1 MALDPAHLTATTSA
15 IAAVIFSK
23 ALEKSGEQMGEAVY
37 QKVGQLIQSVR
48 DQFQKQGSIETLTE
62 AEENPSEQNIT
73 QFTKELGTL
82 MSEDE
87 TFAESIERSLSVV
100 SEDIELKKILSQADL
115 DHDYWSSQPLSVEQF
130 KEPSETENPE
140 LKKPLKVSQPPSET

>member
-1 MALDPAHLTATTSA
+1 MALNPAHITATTSA

-23 ALEKSGEQMGEAVY
+23 ALEKGGEQMGEAVY

-48 DQFQKQGSIETLTE
+48 EQFQKQGSIETLTE
-62 AEENPSEQNIT
+62 AEENPSEQNIS
-73 QFTKELGTL
+73 QFTKKLETL

-100 SEDIELKKILSQADL
+100 SEDIVFKKILSQADL
-115 DHDYWSSQPLSVEQF
+115 NHDEWSSQPLSVEQF
-130 KEPSETENPE
+130 KEPSKAENPAV
-140 LKKPLKVSQPPSET
+140 KQPLKVSQPPSEP